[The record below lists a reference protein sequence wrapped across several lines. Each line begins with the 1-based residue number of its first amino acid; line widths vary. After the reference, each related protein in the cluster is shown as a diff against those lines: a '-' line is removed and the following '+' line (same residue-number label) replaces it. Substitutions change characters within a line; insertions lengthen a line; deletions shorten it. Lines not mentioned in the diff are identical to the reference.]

1 MKSSY
6 NWKKQRERSAFLALE
21 DGTVFK
27 GYSIAADKDIEGEVV
42 FNTGLTGYQEIL
54 SDPSYSGQ
62 FVTMTYPE
70 IGSTGLNPE
79 DMESRDFF
87 LNGFIIHNYNPSS
100 NWRSK
105 NELAELLKEKNIP
118 CIAGIDTR
126 ALTELLRTKGTLKG
140 YLHCS
145 ESQISVDEAVKI
157 AKGWH
162 GLDNQDYAK
171 VVTCDK
177 PWKWSNEKNESI
189 NWTYGEELPKAE
201 FEIVAYDFGIKW
213 NILRSLRLNG
223 IKTTVVPANTPPE
236 KLLKYKPDGVFFS
249 NGPGDP
255 AAVKYAIEAAKT
267 LIGTVPIMGICL
279 GHQILS
285 LACGAESM
293 RLKFG
298 HHGCNHPVKD
308 LRSGKI
314 EITSQNH
321 NFAIDET
328 SLKSTDLEIT
338 HMNLNDNTVEGIRH
352 RKEPVFAV
360 QYHPEAAPGPHD
372 PSYLF
377 KEFKKLI
384 INS

>member
-1 MKSSY
+1 MSSY
-6 NWKKQRERSAFLALE
+6 NWKKQREKAAFLALE
-21 DGTVFK
+21 DGSVFK
-27 GYSIAADKDIEGEVV
+27 GYSIAADVDIEGEVV
-42 FNTGLTGYQEIL
+42 FNTGMVGYQEIL

-70 IGSTGLNPE
+70 IGSTGINPE

-87 LNGFIIHNYNPSS
+87 LHGFILHNYNTSS

-105 NELAELLKEKNIP
+105 NELADTLREKNIP

-126 ALTELLRTKGTLKG
+126 ALTDLLRKKGTLKG

-145 ESQISVDEAVKI
+145 KNELSTDNAIKK
-157 AKGWH
+157 AKEWV
-162 GLDNQDYAK
+162 GLDKQDYSK
-171 VVTCDK
+171 KVTCNK
-177 PWKWSNEKNESI
+177 PWKWDKKKHDSI
-189 NWTYGEELPKAE
+189 NWLYGKKLPKAE

-255 AAVKYAIEAAKT
+255 AAVKYAIEAAKA

-285 LACGAESM
+285 LACGADSM

-298 HHGCNHPVKD
+298 HHGCNHPVKN
-308 LRSGKI
+308 LLTGKI

-321 NFAIDET
+321 NFAIDKN
-328 SLKSTDLEIT
+328 SLNSTPLEIT

-352 RKEPVFAV
+352 KKEPVFAV
-360 QYHPEAAPGPHD
+360 QYHPEASPGPND

-377 KEFKKLI
+377 EEFKELM

>member
-1 MKSSY
+1 MENSY
-6 NWKKQRERSAFLALE
+6 NWKKQREKAAFLALE
-21 DGTVFK
+21 DGTVFR
-27 GYSIAADKDIEGEVV
+27 GYSIAADVDIEGEVV
-42 FNTGLTGYQEIL
+42 FNTGMTGYQEIL
-54 SDPSYSGQ
+54 SDPSYAGQ

-70 IGSTGLNPE
+70 IGSTGLNSE
-79 DMESRDFF
+79 DMESRGLF
-87 LNGFIIHNYNPSS
+87 LKGFILHDYNPSS
-100 NWRSK
+100 NWRSQ
-105 NELAELLKEKNIP
+105 NELADFLREKNIP

-126 ALTELLRTKGTLKG
+126 ALTELLRKKGTLKG

-145 ESQISVDEAVKI
+145 DNSMSADDALEI
-157 AKGWH
+157 AQKWT

-171 VVTCDK
+171 TVTCDK
-177 PWKWSNEKNESI
+177 SWVWDSKEAI
-189 NWTYGEELPKAE
+189 DWTYGEEELPKVE
-201 FEIVAYDFGIKW
+201 FEIAAYDFGIKW

-223 IKTTVVPANTPPE
+223 IRTTIVPANTPPE
-236 KLLKYKPDGVFFS
+236 KLLKYKPDGIFFS

-285 LACGAESM
+285 IACGAESM

-298 HHGCNHPVKD
+298 HHGCNHPVKN
-308 LRSGKI
+308 LRTGKI

-321 NFAIDET
+321 NFAINES

-338 HMNLNDNTVEGIRH
+338 HINLNDNTVEGVRH
-352 RKEPVFAV
+352 KKEPVFAV
-360 QYHPEAAPGPHD
+360 QYHPEASPGPHD

-377 KEFKKLI
+377 EEFKQLMER
-384 INS
+384 